1 MMDQYL
7 LGIDVGTGSCKVI
20 IIDVDGNVAGEASRP
35 YGTSYPKP
43 LWAEQ
48 SPEDWYEAFRG
59 ALSESARNA
68 GISAGDIRGVGIT
81 GQMKGLTLLRRDGD
95 AIRPTLLWND
105 RRCTPQ
111 LEWIGKKL
119 GPQVYDETYNPVDTT
134 STIAKILWI
143 MENEPETWKETYKIQ
158 FPKDYVRLR
167 LTGTW
172 FTDCSDASGTSLFNV
187 GNLLWSQSILE
198 KAGISADKL
207 PDAVPSVETVGEITG
222 QASGDTGLLE
232 GTPVVAGGS
241 DTTVESVACGLASS
255 DQCKIRLGTAGSIS
269 VCLGK
274 PVRDPKKRNYCYAH
288 SIPGNWIV
296 DTNIRSCGLA
306 REWYKNTFCGEE
318 TTEAE
323 KSHADVYS
331 VIDRGAKS
339 VPVGSDGLIFHPYLM
354 GEDSPYYDPYLKGSF
369 FGVTVRH
376 RKEHFARAVLE
387 GVAYA
392 LRDAIGALG
401 NLRDNI
407 HEYVLV
413 GGGTKSPLW
422 SQIICDALGINAMIP
437 RNVDASFGA
446 AMLAGIGNH
455 VFSSPSE
462 AVRRCVKVEKRICFD
477 QSSHEKYSALFEV
490 YMRLRADLSEDHYR
504 LRRVLESSLAQA

>member
-7 LGIDVGTGSCKVI
+7 LGIDVGTGSCKVTV
-20 IIDVDGNVAGEASRP
+20 IDANGSLAGEASRA
-35 YGTSYPKP
+35 YGTSYPRP

-48 SPEDWYEAFRG
+48 NPADWYEAFRA
-59 ALSESARNA
+59 ALSECTRNA
-68 GISAGDIRGVGIT
+68 RISAANLRAVGIT
-81 GQMKGLTLLRRDGD
+81 GQMKGLTLLQRNGVS
-95 AIRPTLLWND
+95 IRPTVLWND
-105 RRCTPQ
+105 RRCAPQ
-111 LEWIGKKL
+111 LEWIGKNL
-119 GPQVYDETYNPVDTT
+119 GDQIYDETYNPVDTT

-143 MENEPETWKETYKIQ
+143 MENEPEAWKKTHKIQ

-172 FTDCSDASGTSLFNV
+172 FTDHSDASGTSLFSV
-187 GNLLWSQSILE
+187 EKLSWSQSILE
-198 KAGISADKL
+198 KTRISASKL
-207 PDAVPSVETVGEITG
+207 PDAVPSIEIVGEITR
-222 QASGDTGLLE
+222 QASEDTGLRE

-255 DQCKIRLGTAGSIS
+255 EQCKIRLGTAGSIS
-269 VCLGK
+269 VSLGK
-274 PVRDPKKRNYCYAH
+274 PVRDPRKRNYCYAH

-306 REWYKNTFCGEE
+306 REWYKNTFRGQE
-318 TTEAE
+318 TAEAE
-323 KSHADVYS
+323 TSHTDIYS
-331 VIDRGAKS
+331 VIDQGAKG

-354 GEDSPYYDPYLKGSF
+354 GEDSPYYDPHLKGSF

-392 LRDAIGALG
+392 LRDAIAALG
-401 NLRDNI
+401 NLRDSI

-422 SQIICDALGINAMIP
+422 SQIICDTLGINATIP
-437 RNVDASFGA
+437 RNVDASYGG
-446 AMLAGIGNH
+446 AMLAGIGSG
-455 VFSSPSE
+455 VFSSPGE
-462 AVRRCVKVEKRICFD
+462 AVRRCVKVQKRIYFD
-477 QSSHEKYSALFEV
+477 QAAHEKYSALFEV
-490 YMRLRADLSEDHYR
+490 YMKLREDLSEDHYR
-504 LRRVLESSLAQA
+504 LRRVLESSSIEA